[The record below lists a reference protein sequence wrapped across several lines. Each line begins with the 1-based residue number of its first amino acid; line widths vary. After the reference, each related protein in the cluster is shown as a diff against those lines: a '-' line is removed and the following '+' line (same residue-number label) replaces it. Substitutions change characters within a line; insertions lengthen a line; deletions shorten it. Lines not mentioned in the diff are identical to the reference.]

1 MLHVSVSVL
10 FASFFF
16 ATELKQLI
24 SSQNTLQLTM
34 QPTLFYAVA
43 KQSLKKI
50 QANNVSVT
58 LMIFFAFFFL
68 YPVPPIMKVIN
79 SFFQYTLLRLH
90 THLMVKLTFFR
101 VLSMIFTVTTTRV
114 NTANC

>member
-1 MLHVSVSVL
+1 
-10 FASFFF
+10 
-16 ATELKQLI
+16 
-24 SSQNTLQLTM
+24 M

-50 QANNVSVT
+50 QANNVSIT

-68 YPVPPIMKVIN
+68 LPVPPIMKVIN
-79 SFFQYTLLRLH
+79 SFFQYTLWGLY
-90 THLMVKLTFFR
+90 THLMVKLTCFR
-101 VLSMIFTVTTTRV
+101 VLSMIFTFTTTRV